1 MENSVSRL
9 SGRHIR
15 GKEEKASQ
23 EQLSQEVV
31 PNSEP
36 DNEHI

>member
-9 SGRHIR
+9 SGRHIC
-15 GKEEKASQ
+15 GKEEKVSQ
-23 EQLSQEVV
+23 EQLSQEDM
-31 PNSEP
+31 P